1 MSNVDQI
8 LQRAAEETRR
18 TAMQRWPAPMETR
31 RPARPAWLAFAAA
44 FTLVVVAFGLIPLL
58 AGTGEPAPVGDPT
71 QPTAPL
77 LTSSTVSETTLGT
90 EPTGSCPS
98 SEVAAPQTAEDL
110 PDAVAETRDAIIA
123 AAMACDFDML
133 ESVAGESFSTSF
145 GGGGSENL
153 SIWNDRGLDPTV
165 TLLHLLDMSHATVPD
180 PAGDIY
186 VWPAA
191 YAYAT
196 WEQVDQDDLDEL
208 AMIHS
213 EGELDSFASANGYL
227 GWRIGISEDGTWLF
241 FIAGD

>member
-1 MSNVDQI
+1 MSYVDQI

-18 TAMQRWPAPMETR
+18 AAMQRWPAPMANR
-31 RPARPAWLAFAAA
+31 RHARPAWFAFAAA

-58 AGTGEPAPVGDPT
+58 AGTGEPAPLGDSTP
-71 QPTAPL
+71 PTAPL
-77 LTSSTVSETTLGT
+77 LTSSTVTETTSGT
-90 EPTGSCPS
+90 EPTASCPS
-98 SEVAAPQTAEDL
+98 SELAAPQTAEDL

-123 AAMACDFDML
+123 AATACDFDML
-133 ESVAGESFSTSF
+133 ESIAGESFSTSF

-153 SIWNDRGLDPTV
+153 SIWNDEGLDPTV
-165 TLLHLLDMSHATVPD
+165 TLLHLLDMSHATIQGA
-180 PAGDIY
+180 AGEIH

-191 YAYAT
+191 YAYET

-213 EGELDSFASANGYL
+213 EDELDSFASADGYL